1 MSRCDAPRIKSAI
14 GGSPPKGSKGTTLER
29 RPGVGPRPIVT
40 ILCTAMPALGSG
52 YIYSMVCDRDR
63 INIENVVT
71 SESNVWA
78 RQSVVTIEG
87 KKEGAHDGRS
97 GSVVVVVSLS
107 ATHYERVVADEQVVA
122 SGRRR
127 AGRSGMKPSPPLRRA
142 STFHGGGGSGGR

>member
-1 MSRCDAPRIKSAI
+1 M
-14 GGSPPKGSKGTTLER
+14 
-29 RPGVGPRPIVT
+29 
-40 ILCTAMPALGSG
+40 
-52 YIYSMVCDRDR
+52 
-63 INIENVVT
+63 T

-87 KKEGAHDGRS
+87 KEGGAHDGRS

-107 ATHYERVVADEQVVA
+107 ATHCERVVADEQVVA

-142 STFHGGGGSGGR
+142 STFHGGGCSGGR